1 MLNYEI
7 AVIIMLFSIPKEDIG
22 SGRRIKTIDTVSE
35 ESLCFSAEKVIKEHQ
50 NERSRMKNLGKL
62 VPIDGSEG
70 DLEES
75 SPMPVPLRRKGFNPS
90 KTAHTNVLLKLL

>member
-1 MLNYEI
+1 
-7 AVIIMLFSIPKEDIG
+7 MLFSIPTEDIG
-22 SGRRIKTIDTVSE
+22 SGRQIKSIETVSE

-50 NERSRMKNLGKL
+50 NERLRLKNLGKL

-90 KTAHTNVLLKLL
+90 KTAQINVLLKLL